1 MTKEAKAQLEE
12 LGEDTDDVTTT
23 VSKLRD
29 TILSAT
35 KVAAN
40 GFKGF
45 DILDENGNYK
55 STYEIML
62 GLSKIYKDIEE
73 TDKKMGSNNLNL
85 LLETLA
91 GKRRANIA
99 ASILQNPTMLEDVYK
114 SSQGAAGSAEE
125 ELGKYLD
132 SIEGENLPYYVEIH
146 IRNISNCR

>member
-45 DILDENGNYK
+45 DILDANGNYK

-91 GKRRANIA
+91 GISLPEICGNTYLRTHLIA
-99 ASILQNPTMLEDVYK
+99 RIA
-114 SSQGAAGSAEE
+114 
-125 ELGKYLD
+125 
-132 SIEGENLPYYVEIH
+132 
-146 IRNISNCR
+146 